1 MIVEEIL
8 KKDLTSDERVCFTLE
23 CDNDPEE
30 EEYFFFAT
38 IQSLKGRIVLNKKT
52 FKDMSIRY
60 EMEYLMS
67 LDDGETWWYS
77 FHLDKVKK
85 IEIFDKMGLK
95 PKEVWFDGS
104 K

>member
-1 MIVEEIL
+1 MIIEEIV

-38 IQSLKGRIVLNKKT
+38 IQNLKGRIVLNKKT
-52 FKDMSIRY
+52 FKDMSFRY
-60 EMEYLMS
+60 EIEYLMS

-95 PKEVWFDGS
+95 PKEVFFDGS

>member
-1 MIVEEIL
+1 MIIEEIM

-23 CDNDPEE
+23 CDNDLEE

-38 IQSLKGRIVLNKKT
+38 IQNLKGRIVLNKKT

-60 EMEYLMS
+60 EIEYLMS